1 MDVRPSSIARRWYPG
16 DRQTLARDLDHYL
29 DAVQP
34 QAPRGALWGIVAPHA
49 GLRYSGPV
57 AAWAYACLR
66 GIRPQLVAVV
76 GPMHSRAR
84 APLLTT
90 AHEAYA
96 TPFGMVVVDMPAV
109 HQLDH
114 ALRARLGYGLTP
126 VRNDTEHAIE
136 VELPFLQHL
145 LGTFHLLPVMLR
157 DQRADVAEALGH
169 ALAATLRGRHALLVA
184 SSDLSHHYPQAR
196 ARELD
201 AVLLGRLEAF
211 DPAGLIAESL
221 AVERGACGAAAIAAV
236 LWGARDLGADKAT
249 VLRYGTSG
257 DVAGEHNAVVGYGA
271 AVLWQ
276 SPP

>member
-1 MDVRPSSIARRWYPG
+1 MNVRPSPIGRRWYP
-16 DRQTLARDLDHYL
+16 DDPQILARDLDQYL
-29 DAVQP
+29 DAVRP
-34 QAPRGALWGIVAPHA
+34 LAPPGALWGIVAPHA

-57 AAWAYACLR
+57 AAWAYTCLR
-66 GIRPQLVAVV
+66 GQRPQLVAVI
-76 GPMHSRAR
+76 GPMHSPAR

-96 TPFGMVVVDMPAV
+96 TPLGLVMVDIPAV
-109 HQLDH
+109 HQLDQ
-114 ALRARLGYGLTP
+114 ALRERLGYGLTP
-126 VRNDTEHAIE
+126 VRNDPEHAIE
-136 VELPFLQHL
+136 IELPFLQHV

-157 DQRADVAEALGH
+157 DQRVEVAEALGH

-201 AVLLGRLEAF
+201 AVVLGRLEAF
-211 DPAGLIAESL
+211 DPAGLLAASL

-236 LWGARDLGADKAT
+236 LWAARDLGADNAT

-257 DVAGEHNAVVGYGA
+257 DATGDHDSVVGYGA
-271 AVLWQ
+271 AVVWQ